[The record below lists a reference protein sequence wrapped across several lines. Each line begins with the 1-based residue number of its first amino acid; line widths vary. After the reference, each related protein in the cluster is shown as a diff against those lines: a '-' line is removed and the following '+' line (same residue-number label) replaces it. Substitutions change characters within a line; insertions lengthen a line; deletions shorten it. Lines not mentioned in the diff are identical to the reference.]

1 MRASFSGL
9 FAMANAALFVAFD
22 FVKRHVRAVVGHVK
36 RITLTWFTYSILIEL
51 SLNKNMLV

>member
-1 MRASFSGL
+1 M